1 MSSDSNIPSFQG
13 GQDADYPESSHTI
26 KVPHEKRVTPRMLEM
41 HREEGIDIRR
51 ILFLL
56 LKRLWIIGIVLV
68 IGMVVLFKLFTGK
81 NPVFESQAILQ
92 VAQQEEHVLKAES
105 VTQESPGSAD
115 FLNTVAQSLTNR
127 NILKR
132 VIKANKLATDPRFV
146 PQRNDG
152 TKYSEDQLCDILV
165 DKYRIFPQKGTRLI
179 TVVARDG
186 NPQLACALAGSLV
199 REFIRDTYQ
208 QKSSASKLANEFL
221 SEEAAK
227 LKDKLQQS
235 EQALQSY
242 KEAHQAVSL
251 EQNQNIIVEK
261 LRQLSGMVTQA
272 QDARLKIEADLEQY
286 RRTDPSNT
294 NALLNISSVASLPRV
309 SDARARL
316 QAAQLQLNTLK
327 ERYLPLHPHYIE
339 AASRIKECE
348 VALGAALANAGQ
360 ELNNEYERAKETEGK
375 MQQSLKEQEDKAL
388 DLNKLAIPYNVLTR
402 EVETDTALYQS
413 VVSRMKETGVKAS
426 EESSPFT
433 IAEEPLVSSSPLPS
447 SAPRYLLI
455 GFILLLA
462 GSIAGVLVQDRLSA
476 TVRSVDEAE
485 SRFHHPVLG
494 SIPEESKAV
503 DPKKDLDPENQTSSR
518 SKRVRNKNYSVAIQ
532 DQPNSSIAESY
543 RTLRTSLM
551 LMDAKLDTSTLLITS
566 AIPSE
571 GKTYCTVNTAAS
583 FATLG
588 KKTLLIDADL
598 RRPMLHHALLDSQVI
613 PGLADYLGEQAEF
626 DQVIQPTNIPNL
638 FVITAGNRS
647 PIPSE
652 LLAGPRMD
660 HLLKEMA
667 SRFDRVLIDSAPI
680 HAVSDTLILASK
692 IKTVALVIRSEVT
705 IQHAISRALLLL
717 HDTGVS
723 VAGLILNRMKKS
735 GAGYYYYYYYG
746 GRYSNYGNEKP
757 RRGKSRY

>member
-1 MSSDSNIPSFQG
+1 
-13 GQDADYPESSHTI
+13 
-26 KVPHEKRVTPRMLEM
+26 
-41 HREEGIDIRR
+41 
-51 ILFLL
+51 
-56 LKRLWIIGIVLV
+56 
-68 IGMVVLFKLFTGK
+68 
-81 NPVFESQAILQ
+81 
-92 VAQQEEHVLKAES
+92 
-105 VTQESPGSAD
+105 
-115 FLNTVAQSLTNR
+115 
-127 NILKR
+127 
-132 VIKANKLATDPRFV
+132 
-146 PQRNDG
+146 
-152 TKYSEDQLCDILV
+152 
-165 DKYRIFPQKGTRLI
+165 
-179 TVVARDG
+179 
-186 NPQLACALAGSLV
+186 
-199 REFIRDTYQ
+199 
-208 QKSSASKLANEFL
+208 
-221 SEEAAK
+221 
-227 LKDKLQQS
+227 
-235 EQALQSY
+235 
-242 KEAHQAVSL
+242 
-251 EQNQNIIVEK
+251 
-261 LRQLSGMVTQA
+261 
-272 QDARLKIEADLEQY
+272 
-286 RRTDPSNT
+286 
-294 NALLNISSVASLPRV
+294 
-309 SDARARL
+309 
-316 QAAQLQLNTLK
+316 
-327 ERYLPLHPHYIE
+327 
-339 AASRIKECE
+339 
-348 VALGAALANAGQ
+348 
-360 ELNNEYERAKETEGK
+360 

-518 SKRVRNKNYSVAIQ
+518 SKRVRNKNYPVAIQ

-543 RTLRTSLM
+543 RTLRTSLI

-566 AIPSE
+566 AIPGE
-571 GKTYCTVNTAAS
+571 GKTYCAVNTAAS

-717 HDTGVS
+717 HDTGVN